1 VNLNLHSRG
10 VQQALTAL
18 ILSLFASGS
27 AIAGQAGTGLK
38 VVIVEGSG
46 TRSVVSQSAPG
57 PIKLRVLDANNLAV
71 SGATV
76 VFTSPASGPSCFFL
90 NGAHSMIVFTDQQGL
105 AVAQDY
111 YANSIVGGYQ
121 IQVQAAYKGDVAT
134 LSIQH
139 MNVVA
144 KKSSTKTFL
153 IGAAAAGGAVATIL
167 AVKGGGSSGSTPG
180 GSSVPTIVLLG
191 SSVKG
196 TK

>member
-1 VNLNLHSRG
+1 MNLNLHSRRMQ
-10 VQQALTAL
+10 VLLSALVSSFLA
-18 ILSLFASGS
+18 IGP

-38 VVIVEGSG
+38 VMVVEGNG
-46 TRSVVSQSAPG
+46 ARAVISQSAA
-57 PIKLRVLDANNLAV
+57 PIKLRVVDASNRVV

-105 AVAQDY
+105 AVTQDY
-111 YANSIVGGYQ
+111 HANSIAGVYQ

-134 LSIQH
+134 LSIEH
-139 MNVVA
+139 TNVVA
-144 KKSSTKTFL
+144 KKSTGKIFL
-153 IGAAAAGGAVATIL
+153 IGAAAGGALATVL
-167 AVKGGGSSGSTPG
+167 AVKGGQSSPASTSG

-196 TK
+196 SK

>member
-1 VNLNLHSRG
+1 MHVLS
-10 VQQALTAL
+10 AL
-18 ILSLFASGS
+18 IASFFAVGP
-27 AIAGQAGTGLK
+27 AIAGQAGTSLK
-38 VVIVEGSG
+38 VLVLEGNG
-46 TRSVVSQSAPG
+46 ARAVVSQSAPG
-57 PIKLRVLDANNLAV
+57 PIKLRVLDASNRVV

-76 VFTSPASGPSCFFL
+76 VFTAPASGASCFFL

-111 YANSIVGGYQ
+111 HANSIAGDYQ

-134 LSIQH
+134 AAIKH
-139 MNVVA
+139 TNVLA
-144 KKSSTKTFL
+144 KKSSSKMFL
-153 IGAAAAGGAVATIL
+153 IGAAAAGGAVATIF
-167 AVKGGGSSGSTPG
+167 AVKSGQSSSTSTG